1 MLIRLSMSRRKRKF
15 IVLLLIILDA
25 LLVIKLASGTG
36 EELTYGSLQLDLL
49 PNIRFGLNLIPQSS
63 DNIFGLF
70 GWQQVTKEPQ
80 NEEGLKI
87 EVWDEQDGVSVMELE
102 EYIIHVVAGEMPAS
116 YAAEALKAQAVA
128 ARTFA
133 MKHINGEAKCK
144 SGHTI
149 CTDPSCCQACLS
161 TDEMRASWG
170 DSYNTYYQKL
180 YDAVE
185 ATRGEV
191 LTSDGK
197 LISALYHSSSGGK
210 TENSEAVF
218 AVALPYLVSVD
229 SEGEEDSPEYSD
241 EKTFKNTE
249 LCELVNKAFPQANL
263 SKPSD
268 QIDIW
273 GRTDSGRVKLVQL
286 GGTVVNG
293 QQFRTLLKLHS
304 TNFSFKFSKDS
315 VTITCIGFGHGVGM
329 SQCGANAMAKRGS
342 DYHEILEHYYT
353 GVKITVM
360 DSTD

>member
-1 MLIRLSMSRRKRKF
+1 MSRRKRKF

-80 NEEGLKI
+80 DEEGLKI
-87 EVWDEQDGVSVMELE
+87 EVWDEQDGVSIMELE

>member
-1 MLIRLSMSRRKRKF
+1 MSRGKRKPV
-15 IVLLLIILDA
+15 ILLLIILDA
-25 LLVIKLASGTG
+25 LLILKLASGTS
-36 EELTYGSLQLDLL
+36 EELTEGSLQLDLL

-70 GWQQVTKEPQ
+70 GWPLQMTKEPQ
-80 NEEGLKI
+80 DEEGLKI
-87 EVWDEQDGVSVMELE
+87 EVWDEQDGVSSMELE
-102 EYIIHVVAGEMPAS
+102 EYIVHVVAGEMPAS
-116 YAAEALKAQAVA
+116 YESEALKAQAVA
-128 ARTFA
+128 ARTYA
-133 MKHINGEAKCK
+133 MKHIHGEAKCK
-144 SGHTI
+144 SGYTI
-149 CTDPSCCQACLS
+149 CTDPGCCQACLS

-170 DSYNTYYQKL
+170 KSYDTYYQKL

-191 LTSDGK
+191 LTSDGE

-210 TENSEAVF
+210 TEDSEAVF

-241 EKTFKNTE
+241 EKVFKNTE
-249 LCELVNKAFPQANL
+249 LCALVNEAFPQANL
-263 SKPSD
+263 TMPSD

-304 TNFSFKFSKDS
+304 TNFSFKFSRDS

-342 DYHEILEHYYT
+342 DYREILEHYYT
-353 GVKITVM
+353 GVEITAM
-360 DSTD
+360 DSID